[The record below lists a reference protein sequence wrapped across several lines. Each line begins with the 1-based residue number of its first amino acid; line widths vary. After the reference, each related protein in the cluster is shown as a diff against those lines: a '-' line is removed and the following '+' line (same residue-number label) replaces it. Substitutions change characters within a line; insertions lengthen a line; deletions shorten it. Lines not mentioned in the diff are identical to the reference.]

1 MYGTSCTNT
10 LLSRMHN
17 FSEHVSPVVSTVD
30 VFLLEG
36 SDNAMRRNGAT
47 KGEKRDLVQV
57 GLVEKL
63 LLSFQKCQSRI
74 LPGN

>member
-10 LLSRMHN
+10 LPSRMHN

-30 VFLLEG
+30 IFLLQG
-36 SDNAMRRNGAT
+36 SDNAMRQNGAT

-57 GLVEKL
+57 GIGRKTT
-63 LLSFQKCQSRI
+63 S
-74 LPGN
+74 